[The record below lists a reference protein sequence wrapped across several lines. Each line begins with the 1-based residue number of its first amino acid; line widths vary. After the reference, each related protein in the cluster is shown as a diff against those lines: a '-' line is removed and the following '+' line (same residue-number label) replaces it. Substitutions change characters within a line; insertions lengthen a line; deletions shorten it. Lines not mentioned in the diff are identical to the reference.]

1 MLTGL
6 KTKKG
11 WLSASEVA
19 GYEVKKR

>member
-6 KTKKG
+6 KTKKK
-11 WLSASEVA
+11 LASKPASA